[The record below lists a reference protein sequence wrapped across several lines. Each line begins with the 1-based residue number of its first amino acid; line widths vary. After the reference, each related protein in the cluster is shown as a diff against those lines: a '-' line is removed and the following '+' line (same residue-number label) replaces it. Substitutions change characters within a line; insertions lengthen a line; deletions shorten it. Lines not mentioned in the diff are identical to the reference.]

1 MGQSAPLP
9 PNTGR
14 RKWGVLA
21 VISFSLF
28 MILLDVTI
36 VNIALPH
43 IMSELK
49 VTLASI
55 EWVINAYVLVF
66 AVLLLTLGKL
76 GDLFGRRRLFVIGLV
91 IFTLSSLGCSLSPN
105 FNILLLARG
114 IQAIGG
120 AAMMPATLS
129 ILNVEF
135 GRSQRGLALGIWG
148 AVAGA
153 ANALGP
159 IIGGALVDA
168 FSWRYIFVINVP
180 IGIFA
185 IIATLSIVRESTDPR
200 ADRHLDFPGVL
211 LISVALFCLTFGLV
225 EGQKYGWSSA
235 TIVSLFVVAAIGLLA
250 FTLLEL
256 SVTSPLSNLRL
267 FRNRNFAAGNIVA
280 LVIMF
285 GLLGVIFLVL
295 LFLQIVLGF
304 SAIKAGLS
312 MLPLPLVII
321 LVAPLAGRFTDRIGG
336 RWILFAGTL
345 LAALGIYLMSDLS
358 ASTTETSLIL
368 PMAVCGAGM
377 GLIMAPVTTVVMA
390 GTPVEQSGMGAGIL
404 STIRQI
410 GSVMGIAVLGAIL
423 QNQLVNNISQA
434 LAKVPQLPAGVKT
447 QILNSVTSGSISSL
461 GSSSLGGGSSYPP
474 AVAAQLKTLF
484 ETQFAASLNTA
495 MKVGIVFLLVG
506 AVASLFISSH
516 VHARKVEEPADIQA
530 K

>member
-1 MGQSAPLP
+1 MSPTKPAGSA
-9 PNTGR
+9 GR
-14 RKWGVLA
+14 KKWGVLV

-43 IMSELK
+43 IMRDLK
-49 VTLASI
+49 VSLSSI

-76 GDLFGRRRLFVIGLV
+76 GDLFGRRRLFLIGLI
-91 IFTLSSLGCSLSPN
+91 IFTLSSSACSLAPN
-105 FNILLLARG
+105 FTFLLVARG

-135 GRSQRGLALGIWG
+135 APGQRGLALGIWG

-159 IIGGALVDA
+159 IIGGSLGDA
-168 FSWRYIFVINVP
+168 FSWRYIFIINIP

-185 IIATLSIVRESTDPR
+185 IIATLLVVKESTDPR
-200 ADRHLDFPGVL
+200 IDRGIDVPGVL
-211 LISVALFCLTFGLV
+211 LISLALFCLTFALV
-225 EGQKYGWSSA
+225 EGQSYVWTSA
-235 TIVSLFVVAAIGLLA
+235 TILGLFSVAAAGLIV
-250 FTLLEL
+250 FVMIEL
-256 SVTSPLSNLRL
+256 KAASPLANLRL
-267 FRNRNFAAGNIVA
+267 FRNHNFFAGNFVA

-321 LVAPLAGRFTDRIGG
+321 LVAPVAGRMTDRIGG

-345 LAALGIYLMSDLS
+345 ISALGIYLMSDLS
-358 ASTTETSLIL
+358 RFTTEVSLIL
-368 PMAVCGAGM
+368 PMAVCGFGM

-410 GSVMGIAVLGAIL
+410 GSVMGIAVLGAVL
-423 QNQLVNNISQA
+423 QSQLASNITGA
-434 LAKVPQLPAGVKT
+434 LAKVPQLPLAVKD
-447 QILNSVTSGSISSL
+447 QIISSMTSGGL
-461 GSSSLGGGSSYPP
+461 GLGGSTDIAGNASLPP
-474 AVAAQLKTLF
+474 AISAQLRAIF
-484 ETQFAASLNTA
+484 EDQFANSLNLA
-495 MKVGIVFLLVG
+495 MKIAIVALLLG
-506 AVASLFISSH
+506 TVASLFISSNIRSSKKS
-516 VHARKVEEPADIQA
+516 AGPDN
-530 K
+530 